1 MVFNKI
7 NCLYNVVLLSVD
19 ALNRLISASGKAK
32 DASYTLDMAYNVM
45 SMPVSKAQ
53 TVENSSKAASYTN
66 MYKYE
71 DADHPTAPS

>member
-32 DASYTLDMAYNVM
+32 DASYTLDLAYNG
-45 SMPVSKAQ
+45 
-53 TVENSSKAASYTN
+53 
-66 MYKYE
+66 
-71 DADHPTAPS
+71 